1 MNLKTVAAVGTAI
14 GIFGVGSAFAT
25 FARIESMGKNTTYI
39 MDDVSIFDNPANI
52 NLYSNYL
59 IGEFGPY
66 TDRVEVGANRDP
78 QHPNF
83 GGIFSIAIG
92 GDNNPDP
99 RISIGGLFGRINADL
114 IQYLP
119 DVVIGDN
126 GSKTNV
132 PETVTNFDGF
142 LGGTLTNGNAW
153 GLHVYIATQDGGDK
167 GEDGNYQVKK
177 DAFASI
183 VQADGGMNFQ
193 FTNYFDLEFSLAL
206 ARIQYGPEHHNFFDD
221 GNFSWLIK
229 SRAFF
234 TLDAINGELVPA
246 LNLKFIDAPGLDEK
260 HAQVGVGINVAL
272 DRGFFWMGLDFIYNK
287 RKAHDWIF
295 DKTLNNNK
303 GAWVY
308 DSRNE
313 DNKHWDER
321 TDIGGM
327 ISFGIERNIWWDWF
341 VIRVGGQKSILYTDC
356 NVNAKNMDKY
366 NDNKYGICR
375 DDGNFFSTNPLA
387 NGTSKDHVGFGFGIN
402 IEEKLKIDVT
412 VAEDLLFRN
421 PFQGEGR
428 LFSRISATYS
438 F

>member
-287 RKAHDWIF
+287 KKAHDWIF
-295 DKTLNNNK
+295 DAITKT
-303 GAWVY
+303 WTY

-313 DNKHWDER
+313 DNRRWDER
-321 TDIGGM
+321 TDVGGM

-341 VIRVGGQKSILYTDC
+341 VIRVGGQKSILYTKCD
-356 NVNAKNMDKY
+356 VNSRNADKY
-366 NDNKYGICR
+366 NDKQYGICK

-387 NGTSKDHVGFGFGIN
+387 DGTSKDHVGFGFGIN

>member
-1 MNLKTVAAVGTAI
+1 MNLKTVAAVGTAF
-14 GIFGVGSAFAT
+14 GILGVGSAFAT

-66 TDRVEVGANRDP
+66 TNNDMKAGGNVDP

-83 GGIFSIAIG
+83 GGIFAISL
-92 GDNNPDP
+92 GDVNNPDP
-99 RISIGGLFGRINADL
+99 RISIGGLFGRINTDL
-114 IQYLP
+114 VQYLP
-119 DVVIGDN
+119 DAVIGDN
-126 GSKTNV
+126 GKSVDV

-142 LGGTLTNGNAW
+142 LGGTLSNGNAW
-153 GLHVYIATQDGGDK
+153 GLHVYIAQQDGGDK
-167 GEDGNYQVKK
+167 DSTGNYQVKK
-177 DAFASI
+177 DAYASI
-183 VQADGGMNFQ
+183 VEAGGGMNFQ
-193 FTNYFDLEFSLAL
+193 FTNSFDLEASLSL

-246 LNLKFIDAPGLDEK
+246 LNLKFIEAPGLDEK
-260 HAQVGVGINVAL
+260 HAQVGVGVNVAL
-272 DRGFFWMGLDFIYNK
+272 DRGFFWMGLDFIWNK
-287 RKAHDWIF
+287 RKAHDWIYE
-295 DKTLNNNK
+295 DGT
-303 GAWVY
+303 WTY
-308 DSRNE
+308 DSRND

-321 TDIGGM
+321 SDIGGM

-356 NVNAKNMDKY
+356 NVNSKNEGKY
-366 NDNKYGICR
+366 NSERYGICKE
-375 DDGNFFSTNPLA
+375 DGNFFTTNPLA
-387 NGTSKDHVGFGFGIN
+387 DGTSKDHIGFGFGIN

-428 LFSRISATYS
+428 IFSRISATYS

>member
-1 MNLKTVAAVGTAI
+1 MNFKTVAAVGTAI

-83 GGIFSIAIG
+83 GGIFSISIG

-142 LGGTLTNGNAW
+142 LGGTLSNGNAW
-153 GLHVYIATQDGGDK
+153 GLHVYIGTQDGGDK

-206 ARIQYGPEHHNFFDD
+206 ARIQYGPEHHSFFDD

-260 HAQVGVGINVAL
+260 HAQVGIGVNVAL

-295 DKTLNNNK
+295 DAITKT
-303 GAWVY
+303 WTY

-321 TDIGGM
+321 TDVGGM

-356 NVNAKNMDKY
+356 DVNNRNIDKY
-366 NDNKYGICR
+366 NDKQYGICK

-387 NGTSKDHVGFGFGIN
+387 DGTSKDHIGFGFGIN

>member
-287 RKAHDWIF
+287 KKAHDWIF
-295 DKTLNNNK
+295 DAITKT
-303 GAWVY
+303 WTY

-313 DNKHWDER
+313 DNRRWDER
-321 TDIGGM
+321 TDVGGM

-341 VIRVGGQKSILYTDC
+341 VIRVGGQKSILYTKC
-356 NVNAKNMDKY
+356 NVHDRNIDKY
-366 NDNKYGICR
+366 NDKQYGICK

-387 NGTSKDHVGFGFGIN
+387 DGTSKDHVGFGFGIN

>member
-66 TDRVEVGANRDP
+66 TDRVDVGENRDP

-99 RISIGGLFGRINADL
+99 RISIGGLFGRIDADL
-114 IQYLP
+114 IKYLP
-119 DVVIGDN
+119 NAVIGDN
-126 GSKTNV
+126 GKTTKV

-142 LGGTLTNGNAW
+142 LGGTLSNGNAW
-153 GLHVYIATQDGGDK
+153 GLHVYIAQQDGGDLD
-167 GEDGNYQVKK
+167 EDGNYQVN
-177 DAFASI
+177 DDSYASI
-183 VQADGGMNFQ
+183 VQAGGGMNFQ

-246 LNLKFIDAPGLDEK
+246 LNLKFIEAPGQEDT
-260 HAQVGVGINVAL
+260 HAQVGVGVNVAL

-287 RKAHDWIF
+287 RKAHDIIF
-295 DKTLNNNK
+295 DVASKT
-303 GAWVY
+303 WTY

-313 DNKHWDER
+313 DHKYWDER

-356 NVNAKNMDKY
+356 NVHNKNIDRYKK
-366 NDNKYGICR
+366 DEGKKEYGICK

-387 NGTSKDHVGFGFGIN
+387 DGTSKDHIGFGFGIN

>member
-1 MNLKTVAAVGTAI
+1 MNFKTVAAVGTAF
-14 GIFGVGSAFAT
+14 GILGVGSAFAT

-66 TDRVEVGANRDP
+66 TQDVAAGTNKDP

-83 GGIFSIAIG
+83 GGIFSFSL
-92 GDNNPDP
+92 GDANNPDP
-99 RISIGGLFGRINADL
+99 RLSIGGLFGRVNTELA
-114 IQYLP
+114 QYLP
-119 DVVIGDN
+119 DYVIGEKGD
-126 GSKTNV
+126 KTAV

-142 LGGTLTNGNAW
+142 LGGTLSNGDAW
-153 GLHVYIATQDGGDK
+153 GLHVYIAAQDGGDI
-167 GEDGNYQVKK
+167 DSTGNYQVKNN
-177 DAFASI
+177 AFASI
-183 VQADGGMNFQ
+183 VQADGGLNFQ
-193 FTNYFDLEFSLAL
+193 FTNYFDLEASLAL
-206 ARIQYGPEHHNFFDD
+206 ARIQYGPEHHSFFDD
-221 GNFSWLIK
+221 GDFSFLLK

-246 LNLKFIDAPGLDEK
+246 LNIKFIDAPGLDEK

-272 DRGFFWMGLDFIYNK
+272 DRGFFWMGADFIWNK
-287 RKAHDWIF
+287 RKAHDWMF
-295 DKTLNNNK
+295 NAKSKT
-303 GAWVY
+303 WTY
-308 DSRNE
+308 DSRN
-313 DNKHWDER
+313 DDHRHWDER
-321 TDIGGM
+321 TDVGGM

-341 VIRVGGQKSILYTDC
+341 VIRVGGQKSILYTKC
-356 NVNAKNMDKY
+356 NVNDANIDKY
-366 NDNKYGICR
+366 NDEQYGICK

-387 NGTSKDHVGFGFGIN
+387 DGTSKDHIGFGFGIN

>member
-206 ARIQYGPEHHNFFDD
+206 ARIQYGPEHHSFFDD

-287 RKAHDWIF
+287 KKAHDWIF
-295 DKTLNNNK
+295 DAITKT
-303 GAWVY
+303 WTY

-313 DNKHWDER
+313 DNRRWDER
-321 TDIGGM
+321 TDVGGM

-341 VIRVGGQKSILYTDC
+341 VIRVGGQKSILYTKCDVNNK
-356 NVNAKNMDKY
+356 NVDKY
-366 NDNKYGICR
+366 NDKQYGICK

-387 NGTSKDHVGFGFGIN
+387 DGTSKDHVGFGFGIN

>member
-1 MNLKTVAAVGTAI
+1 MNLKTVAAVGTAF
-14 GIFGVGSAFAT
+14 GILGVGSAFAT

-66 TDRVEVGANRDP
+66 TDNDLKAGGNVDP

-83 GGIFSIAIG
+83 GGIFAISLG
-92 GDNNPDP
+92 DDNNPDP
-99 RISIGGLFGRINADL
+99 RISIGGLFGRIDADL

-119 DVVIGDN
+119 NAVIGDN
-126 GSKTNV
+126 GKSVDV

-142 LGGTLTNGNAW
+142 LGGTLSNGNAW
-153 GLHVYIATQDGGDK
+153 GLHIYIAQQDGGDK
-167 GEDGNYQVKK
+167 DEDGTYQVKK

-183 VQADGGMNFQ
+183 VQVGGGMNFQ
-193 FTNYFDLEFSLAL
+193 FTPSFDFEGSLSL
-206 ARIQYGPEHHNFFDD
+206 ARIQYGPEHHSFFDD

-234 TLDAINGELVPA
+234 TMDAINGELVPA

-272 DRGFFWMGLDFIYNK
+272 DRGFFWMGLDFIWNK
-287 RKAHDWIF
+287 RKAHDWVYE
-295 DKTLNNNK
+295 DGKWT
-303 GAWVY
+303 Y

-356 NVNAKNMDKY
+356 SVNSK
-366 NDNKYGICR
+366 NKYKEGTHGICK
-375 DDGNFFSTNPLA
+375 DDGNFFTTNPLA
-387 NGTSKDHVGFGFGIN
+387 DGTSKDHIGFGFGIN

-428 LFSRISATYS
+428 IFSRISATYS

>member
-83 GGIFSIAIG
+83 GGIFSFGIG

-142 LGGTLTNGNAW
+142 LGGTLSNGNAW

-206 ARIQYGPEHHNFFDD
+206 ARIQYGPEHHSFFDD

-260 HAQVGVGINVAL
+260 HAQVGIGVNVAL

-295 DKTLNNNK
+295 DAISKT
-303 GAWVY
+303 WTY

-356 NVNAKNMDKY
+356 NVNNRNIDKY
-366 NDNKYGICR
+366 NDKQYGICK

-387 NGTSKDHVGFGFGIN
+387 DGTSRDHVGFGFGIN

>member
-1 MNLKTVAAVGTAI
+1 MNLKTVAAVGTAF
-14 GIFGVGSAFAT
+14 GILGVGSAFAT

-66 TDRVEVGANRDP
+66 TQDVETGKNLDP

-83 GGIFSIAIG
+83 GGIFSISVG
-92 GDNNPDP
+92 EDNNPDP
-99 RISIGGLFGRINADL
+99 RISIGGLFGRINSEL

-119 DVVIGDN
+119 DFVIGEN
-126 GSKTNV
+126 GSSTKV

-142 LGGTLTNGNAW
+142 LGGTLSNGNAW
-153 GLHVYIATQDGGDK
+153 GLHVYIAQQDGG
-167 GEDGNYQVKK
+167 E
-177 DAFASI
+177 
-183 VQADGGMNFQ
+183 
-193 FTNYFDLEFSLAL
+193 
-206 ARIQYGPEHHNFFDD
+206 ARIQYGPEHHSFFDD

-246 LNLKFIDAPGLDEK
+246 MNLKFIDAPGLDEK

-287 RKAHDWIF
+287 RKAHDWLF
-295 DKTLNNNK
+295 DKSLN
-303 GAWVY
+303 GGSWVY

-321 TDIGGM
+321 TDVGGM

-341 VIRVGGQKSILYTDC
+341 IIRVGGQKSILYTDC
-356 NVNAKNMDKY
+356 NVNDKNEAKYKADKGG
-366 NDNKYGICR
+366 KYGICKE
-375 DDGNFFSTNPLA
+375 DGNFFSTNPLA
-387 NGTSKDHVGFGFGIN
+387 DGTSKDHIGFGFGIN

>member
-1 MNLKTVAAVGTAI
+1 MNLKTVAAVGTAF
-14 GIFGVGSAFAT
+14 GILGVGSAFAT

-66 TDRVEVGANRDP
+66 TNNDMKAGGNVDP

-83 GGIFSIAIG
+83 GGIFAISL
-92 GDNNPDP
+92 GDENNPDP
-99 RISIGGLFGRINADL
+99 RISIGGLFGRINTELA
-114 IQYLP
+114 QYLP
-119 DVVIGDN
+119 NAVIGDN
-126 GSKTNV
+126 GSTTKV

-142 LGGTLTNGNAW
+142 LGGTLSNGNAW
-153 GLHVYIATQDGGDK
+153 GLHVYIAQQDGGDK
-167 GEDGNYQVKK
+167 DSTGNYQVKK
-177 DAFASI
+177 DAYASI
-183 VQADGGMNFQ
+183 VEAGGGMNFQ
-193 FTNYFDLEFSLAL
+193 FTNSFDLEASLSL

-246 LNLKFIDAPGLDEK
+246 LNLKFIEAPGLDEK
-260 HAQVGVGINVAL
+260 HAQVGVGVNVAL
-272 DRGFFWMGLDFIYNK
+272 DRGFFWMGLDFIWNK
-287 RKAHDWIF
+287 RKAHDWIYE
-295 DKTLNNNK
+295 DGT
-303 GAWVY
+303 WTY
-308 DSRNE
+308 DSRND

-321 TDIGGM
+321 SDIGGM

-356 NVNAKNMDKY
+356 NVNSKNEGKY
-366 NDNKYGICR
+366 NSERYGICKE
-375 DDGNFFSTNPLA
+375 DGNFFTTNPLA
-387 NGTSKDHVGFGFGIN
+387 DGTSKDHIGFGFGIN

-428 LFSRISATYS
+428 IFSRISATYS

>member
-1 MNLKTVAAVGTAI
+1 MNLKTVAAVGAAF
-14 GIFGVGSAFAT
+14 GILGVGSAFAT

-66 TDRVEVGANRDP
+66 TQDVESGKNVDP

-83 GGIFSIAIG
+83 GGIFSISIG
-92 GDNNPDP
+92 DDNNPDP
-99 RISIGGLFGRINADL
+99 RISIGGLFGRINTEL
-114 IQYLP
+114 MQYLP
-119 DVVIGDN
+119 DVVIGEN
-126 GSKTNV
+126 GAPTNV

-142 LGGTLTNGNAW
+142 LGGTLSDGNSW
-153 GLHVYIATQDGGDK
+153 GLHVYIAQQDGGDK
-167 GEDGNYQVKK
+167 AEDGNYQVKK
-177 DAFASI
+177 NAFASV
-183 VQADGGMNFQ
+183 VQADGGLNYQ
-193 FTNYFDLEFSLAL
+193 ISNYFDLEFSLAL
-206 ARIQYGPEHHNFFDD
+206 ARIQYGPEHHSFFDD

-260 HAQVGVGINVAL
+260 HAQVGVGVNVAL
-272 DRGFFWMGLDFIYNK
+272 DRGFFWMGLDFIWNK
-287 RKAHDWIF
+287 RKAHDWLYNANT
-295 DKTLNNNK
+295 K
-303 GAWVY
+303 AWTY

-313 DNKHWDER
+313 DNKHWDDR

-341 VIRVGGQKSILYTDC
+341 VIRVGGQKSILYTKC
-356 NVNAKNMDKY
+356 NVNDKNVDKY
-366 NDNKYGICR
+366 NDKQYGICK

-387 NGTSKDHVGFGFGIN
+387 DGTSKDHVGFGFGIN

>member
-1 MNLKTVAAVGTAI
+1 MNLKTVAAVGTAF
-14 GIFGVGSAFAT
+14 GILGVGSAFAT

-39 MDDVSIFDNPANI
+39 MDDVSIFDNAANI

-83 GGIFSIAIG
+83 GGIFSIAVG

-99 RISIGGLFGRINADL
+99 RISIGGLFGRINTELA
-114 IQYLP
+114 QYLP
-119 DVVIGDN
+119 DAVIGDR
-126 GSKTNV
+126 GTRTNV

-142 LGGTLTNGNAW
+142 FGWTLANGSAW
-153 GLHVYIATQDGGDK
+153 GLHVYIGTQDGGDK
-167 GEDGNYQVKK
+167 GEDGNYQVKD

-183 VQADGGMNFQ
+183 VQADGGMNYQ
-193 FTNYFDLEFSLAL
+193 FSNYFDLEFSLAL
-206 ARIQYGPEHHNFFDD
+206 ARIQYGQEHHIFFDD
-221 GNFSWLIK
+221 CNFSWLIK

-295 DKTLNNNK
+295 DVASKT
-303 GAWVY
+303 WTY

-313 DNKHWDER
+313 DHKYWDER

-356 NVNAKNMDKY
+356 NVHNKNIDRYKK
-366 NDNKYGICR
+366 DDGKKEYGICK

-387 NGTSKDHVGFGFGIN
+387 DGTSRDHVGFGFGIN